1 MRDVPFFEHNC
12 SLQVH
17 ITLVNNSMM
26 AVLQAVQ
33 RVGQSRATGMK
44 KKRRV
49 LRPFV
54 PRLSGGCATCA
65 FRPLTPNHT
74 DVGSEGSERRRGS
87 KNHKTLGKEK
97 KREKKRTDGS

>member
-1 MRDVPFFEHNC
+1 MRGVPFFEHNS
-12 SLQVH
+12 SLLVN
-17 ITLVNNSMM
+17 ITPVNNSTM
-26 AVLQAVQ
+26 AILQTVQ

-87 KNHKTLGKEK
+87 KNHKTLGKENRR
-97 KREKKRTDGS
+97 KRKENG